1 MLLDITVNGC
11 SLKAM
16 LDTGSSLSLIKS
28 CHVSNADYA
37 NTTDIQCVH
46 GDVKRYPK
54 AEVLVGVP
62 EQMYLLNVTAVAAL
76 LADMTLGRD
85 LPILSELVNEK

>member
-1 MLLDITVNGC
+1 MDSVGVGQCNNMLLDITVNGR

-16 LDTGSSLSLIKS
+16 LDTGSLLSLIKS
-28 CHVSNADYA
+28 CHVSNVDYA

-54 AEVLVGVP
+54 AEVLVGVQ
-62 EQMYLLNVTAVAAL
+62 EQIYLFNVAVVATL
-76 LADMTLGRD
+76 PAD
-85 LPILSELVNEK
+85 I